1 MKVCQYE
8 GDHDQALPKSHVI
21 SKEAADYSIGWS
33 LLVIH
38 TPGESSAL
46 VREELGLDRLAG
58 LHLLLQHRD
67 VEARLESS
75 LHQPRKRLLLN
86 ISFSLIKE
94 I

>member
-8 GDHDQALPKSHVI
+8 GDHDQAFSKSHVI
-21 SKEAADYSIGWS
+21 SKEAADYTIGWS
-33 LLVIH
+33 LLVVD

-86 ISFSLIKE
+86 ISFSLIKG

>member
-1 MKVCQYE
+1 MKVGQYE
-8 GDHDQALPKSHVI
+8 GDHDQAFSKSHVI
-21 SKEAADYSIGWS
+21 SKEAADYSISWS

-86 ISFSLIKE
+86 ISFTLIKG